1 MNKNG
6 AKSILSIM
14 IVSTILLCTGCGNS
28 SGTTTSATGTAVMKK
43 AETNKNEIRYV
54 AEKKEY
60 GLALPEAES
69 FKEELEELL
78 YHA

>member
-1 MNKNG
+1 MNKNV

-14 IVSTILLCTGCGNS
+14 IVSTILLCTSCGNG
-28 SGTTTSATGTAVMKK
+28 SGTAASATGTAVLGKT
-43 AETNKNEIRYV
+43 ETNKNEIRYV

-69 FKEELEELL
+69 FKEELE
-78 YHA
+78 